1 MPRPKGSKNKA
12 KYAVC
17 TNIMS
22 FRFTDEVYSWVNSQ
36 PNKTE
41 YIRELI
47 IKDMKE
53 RGIIKEED

>member
-22 FRFTDEVYSWVNSQ
+22 IRFTDEVYSWVNSQ

-41 YIRELI
+41 YIRDLI

-53 RGIIKEED
+53 RGIIEGED

>member
-1 MPRPKGSKNKA
+1 MPRPKGSPNKNKS
-12 KYAVC
+12 AVC

-22 FRFTDEVYSWVNSQ
+22 IRFTDEVYSWVNSQ

-47 IKDMKE
+47 IRDMKE

>member
-1 MPRPKGSKNKA
+1 MPRPKGSPNKNTN
-12 KYAVC
+12 AVC

-22 FRFTDEVYSWVNSQ
+22 IRFTDEVYSWVNSQ

-47 IKDMKE
+47 IRDMKE
-53 RGIIKEED
+53 RGIKIEED

>member
-22 FRFTDEVYSWVNSQ
+22 IRFTDEVYSWVKSQ

-53 RGIIKEED
+53 RGF